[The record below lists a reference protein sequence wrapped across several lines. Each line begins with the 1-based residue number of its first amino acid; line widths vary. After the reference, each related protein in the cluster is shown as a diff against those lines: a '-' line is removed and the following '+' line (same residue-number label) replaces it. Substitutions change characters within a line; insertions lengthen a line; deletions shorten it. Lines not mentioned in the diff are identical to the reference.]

1 LFVHNFKIK
10 FKFDVDILLWHN
22 MNNMDASIEENI
34 RVENELIKE
43 YVKAYPY
50 PEFKEISN
58 ILQENICK
66 NIVFLDMCA
75 EYGLSNHICCKRIYE
90 NPIDKELIIEMGKK
104 IFERGGIQ
112 ALTMNH
118 NVIKYVLSYRQSTNI
133 IIRGQGSIID
143 HYFQEVCEEW
153 KA

>member
-1 LFVHNFKIK
+1 MDKKL
-10 FKFDVDILLWHN
+10 DI
-22 MNNMDASIEENI
+22 ENELK
-34 RVENELIKE
+34 VENELIKQ
-43 YVKAYPY
+43 YVKVYPY

-58 ILQENICK
+58 ILHNNIDF
-66 NIVFLDMCA
+66 IDMYA
-75 EYGLSNHICCKRIYE
+75 EYGLPNHICCKIIYE
-90 NPIDKELIIEMGKK
+90 NPTDKELIIEMGKK

-118 NVIKYVLSYRQSTNI
+118 NVIKYVSPYWKSTNNSI
-133 IIRGQGSIID
+133 KGQGSNIE